1 MYVNLTADEILS
13 NLTKIAADP
22 YERAKEWKMETGSKI
37 IGCSIMHFPEEL
49 LHAAGILPIVLQ
61 VKEEP
66 ITSGHA
72 YYPSYFCGPTRSV
85 VDQAAKGE
93 LDFLDAFVGGD
104 YCIQA
109 VGGSEVVGN
118 LLPKVN
124 NMFFRLPVGNQP
136 WTQGDI
142 VQGLKELKRDTER
155 FTGREISAESIR
167 ESIRIYNKNRSLI
180 RELYELRTA
189 NPGILSSSE
198 MMSIIK
204 SSMVMPKEE
213 HNAILESLLLKL
225 TEQKDSKQQGGVRV
239 FLSGSFCGA
248 PKSEILSLVEESGA
262 VVVGDDLFHGFRY
275 ISDNISEDA
284 REPLEA
290 IAAHYIDKN
299 TNVPCPTRCDPKT
312 DWPQYLVDSMR
323 KHKADQLVIVMAQF
337 CEPHMFFYP
346 DIKDAMQA
354 AGIPHLLL
362 EISHELDSIETIKT
376 RLEAFVE
383 MAV

>member
-1 MYVNLTADEILS
+1 MYQNLSSNEIL
-13 NLTKIAADP
+13 NKLAQIAADP

-37 IGCSIMHFPEEL
+37 IGCYIMHFPEEL
-49 LHAAGILPIVLQ
+49 LHAAGVLPIVLQ
-61 VKEEP
+61 VKDEP
-66 ITSGHA
+66 ITTGHA
-72 YYPSYFCGPTRSV
+72 YYPSYFCGPTRSI

-93 LDFLDAFVGGD
+93 LDFLDGFVGGD

-109 VGGSEVVGN
+109 VGGAEVVGN

-136 WTQGDI
+136 WTHGDI
-142 VQGLKELKRDTER
+142 VQGLKELKRDIER
-155 FTGREISAESIR
+155 FADKEISDEDIL
-167 ESIRIYNKNRSLI
+167 ESIRIYNKNRGLI
-180 RELYELRTA
+180 REIYELKSIHPSLLT
-189 NPGILSSSE
+189 SSD
-198 MMSIIK
+198 MLSIIK

-213 HNAILESLLLKL
+213 HNEILESLLPKL
-225 TEQKDSKQQGGVRV
+225 QTKKDSIKEEGVRV

-248 PKSEILSLVEESGA
+248 PKNELLELVEQSGA
-262 VVVGDDLFHGFRY
+262 VVVGDDLFHGYRY
-275 ISDNISEDA
+275 ISDNIAED
-284 REPLEA
+284 REPLAA

-323 KHKADQLVIVMAQF
+323 KYKADQLVIVMAQF